1 MTDVILTC
9 FACSTASPCQI
20 WANSYFKD
28 PPIVLNIPG
37 QGGGDFRN
45 KIRAWAKTGDVFTA
59 ALHELMPGAIAA
71 TDFKL
76 GRRGLVT
83 FSAGWAAA
91 EELFQISYER
101 EKLDAV
107 ILLDGIHTDKL
118 NFFIEFALKAANMDA
133 FMIMA
138 HSAINPPFIS
148 STITNNTIFST
159 AEQNNK
165 INCLKPMTEESPP
178 EYITNLI
185 LEKSLSIKSVY
196 GTTTWNEDP
205 LNGWK
210 NRGNLNLLSYDGNT
224 AEIHIYIARYIAE
237 KCWRW
242 LGEYWVK

>member
-9 FACSTASPCQI
+9 FACSPASPCQI

-83 FSAGWAAA
+83 FSAGWSAA
-91 EELFQISYER
+91 EELFKIKSER
-101 EKLDAV
+101 NRLDAAL
-107 ILLDGIHTDKL
+107 ILDGIHTEELDP
-118 NFFIEFALKAANMDA
+118 FIQFATRAANMEA

-138 HSAINPPFIS
+138 HSAIVPPFVS
-148 STITNNTIFST
+148 STKTNNTIFST
-159 AEQNNK
+159 AEEKNTKNEFW
-165 INCLKPMTEESPP
+165 PMTEEAPP
-178 EYITNLI
+178 EYITHAV
-185 LEKSLSIKSVY
+185 LESPIAIKSAY
-196 GTTTWNEDP
+196 ATTTWKEDP
-205 LNGWK
+205 FDGWS
-210 NRGNLNLLSYDGNT
+210 NRGNLNCLAYKGET
-224 AEIHIYIARYIAE
+224 AEVHIYISRHVAE
-237 KCWRW
+237 RCWKW
-242 LGEYWVK
+242 LGEVWN